1 MQQNIVLRSQ
11 TCKKKLYFSNYEVG
25 YNINFSIEMSPRDKK
40 KLIAIAGFILNDNVI
55 NQQGTEKQNP

>member
-1 MQQNIVLRSQ
+1 M
-11 TCKKKLYFSNYEVG
+11 KFYFSNYEVG